1 MNHRNDVQEVIENM
15 NNQKERDRDRERINP
30 REYTRN

>member
-15 NNQKERDRDRERINP
+15 NNQEEENKSSGEHQKLNRS
-30 REYTRN
+30 